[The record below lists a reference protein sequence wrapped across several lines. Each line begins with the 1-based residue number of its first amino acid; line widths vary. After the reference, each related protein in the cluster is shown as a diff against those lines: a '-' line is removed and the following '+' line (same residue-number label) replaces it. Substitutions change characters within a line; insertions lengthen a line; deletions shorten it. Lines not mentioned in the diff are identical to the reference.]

1 MASCEASAQ
10 AAVYSAANRL
20 RRDTAE
26 AFARY
31 RATARQVE
39 QLGQEVLPRLSRSVE
54 LVLAAYRAMLA
65 GKPSEI
71 AAIAAAAGWDSG
83 EAANQLADW
92 PGVYLNESNLVIG
105 FWGLTVEPISTHLVT
120 TEAGRSWAWCALD
133 PLFILPLVEERG
145 TVVARSEV
153 TGTPVELDVAPDRT
167 NSLSPGGDV
176 YVSFLVPSE
185 PFTSDVRLTF
195 CDYVLYFDGKPAADR
210 WTNEHAGTTALALD
224 DAAAIGRAMAER
236 LRQAS
241 SSQAA

>member
-1 MASCEASAQ
+1 MSDPTTVDRYADAIAQ
-10 AAVYSAANRL
+10 AMPPL
-20 RRDTAE
+20 
-26 AFARY
+26 
-31 RATARQVE
+31 TARQ
-39 QLGQEVLPRLSRSVE
+39 LD

-71 AAIAAAAGWDSG
+71 AAIAADAGWDSG
-83 EAANQLADW
+83 EAGNQLADW
-92 PGVYLNESNLVIG
+92 PGVYRDESNLVIG

-120 TEAGRSWAWCALD
+120 TEAGSSWAWCALD

-210 WTNEHAGTTALALD
+210 WTNEHAGTTAMPLEG
-224 DAAAIGRAMAER
+224 AAAIGRAMAER
-236 LRQAS
+236 LRRAS
-241 SSQAA
+241 SDQAA

>member
-1 MASCEASAQ
+1 MSDPTTVDRYADAIAQ
-10 AAVYSAANRL
+10 AMPPL
-20 RRDTAE
+20 
-26 AFARY
+26 
-31 RATARQVE
+31 TARQ
-39 QLGQEVLPRLSRSVE
+39 LD

-71 AAIAAAAGWDSG
+71 AAIAADAGWDSG
-83 EAANQLADW
+83 EATKQLADW
-92 PGVYLNESNLVIG
+92 PGVYLSESNLVIG

-120 TEAGRSWAWCALD
+120 TESGSSWAWCALD
-133 PLFILPLVEERG
+133 PLFILPLVGERG
-145 TVVARSEV
+145 TVSARSGV
-153 TGTPVELDVAPDRT
+153 TDTPVKLDVAPDRT

-210 WTNEHAGTTALALD
+210 WTNEHAGTTAMPLD

-236 LRQAS
+236 LRRAS
-241 SSQAA
+241 SDQAA